1 MSDKAGK
8 NPIKET
14 HKKDEHSGDKKH
26 GDHVKDKKGAAQDKH
41 VDITKAT
48 AENLKDDTNALDKK
62 QKKEGLSTNIETS
75 EKAQTELHI
84 NKPATDI
91 KDKLADT
98 HDKAKDVKHDIKDK
112 LKEAGKEVT
121 VAYSHVVEVIQ
132 HTQIVVATITKAVAQ
147 IAWAKQRQDQIGAVR
162 HTPYRQRLAEVEAVV
177 IENNVAD
184 FVLSKAKVTNK
195 DVTFDELMG
204 AAAAQA

>member
-121 VAYSHVVEVIQ
+121 DESKNI
-132 HTQIVVATITKAVAQ
+132 KD
-147 IAWAKQRQDQIGAVR
+147 KIG
-162 HTPYRQRLAEVEAVV
+162 HD
-177 IENNVAD
+177 N
-184 FVLSKAKVTNK
+184 TNK
-195 DVTFDELMG
+195 DVKG
-204 AAAAQA
+204 AHDNLNDKLRDIGEKCDGGKGKCDGSKNDHKDIKEKH